1 MQRMEI
7 VKHLRKLIPILLLAL
22 LTIIGISQSNYSGRI
37 QENQQKINLISNL
50 SNVDCYTY
58 VRVYENGFWWIY
70 VYDCE
75 GILIEIIRDD
85 ED

>member
-1 MQRMEI
+1 M
-7 VKHLRKLIPILLLAL
+7 KHIRKLIPVVLFAL
-22 LTIIGISQSNYSGRI
+22 LSIIGISQSNYSERI
-37 QENQQKINLISNL
+37 SENKQKINIISNL

-58 VRVYENGFWWIY
+58 VRVYENGHWWIY

-75 GILIEIIRDD
+75 GYLIETVLDD